1 MNMAYSSIDPATN
14 TLLKSFPSLDAG
26 GLDAV
31 LARASESQKLWRTS
45 DPESRAQLA
54 TRLADLTRERIDALA
69 ALATLEMGKLKREA
83 LAEIEKCALGCD
95 YYSVHAAP
103 FLADEAFYTDAGKS
117 YVAYPPFGVVLCI
130 MPWNFPYWQVF
141 RFAVPAVLAG
151 NAVVLKHA
159 RSVPQVAL
167 AIEALFRDAGF
178 PAGVFQNAF
187 IEPELVERAIAS
199 PHVQAVTLT
208 GSGRV
213 GRAVAAQ
220 AGANLKKC
228 VLELGGSDPFIVL
241 DDADLELAATQAVV
255 ARFQNCGQ
263 SCIAAKR
270 FILVP
275 EIAEEFLALFK
286 RKVAALAPGN
296 PAVDETGLAPMA
308 RADLRDELHAQVSDS
323 IAAGAK
329 PVLGCEPLPG
339 RGNFY
344 APSILDHVTPATRA
358 WREELFGPVA
368 IVIRA
373 QDENDALRIANDTP
387 YGLGASLW
395 SRDFARA
402 EELAKS
408 IDAGMTFING
418 MVKSDPRLPFGG
430 VKESGFGRELSY
442 HGIREFV
449 NAKTVW
455 VKDRA
460 SHLGEE
466 RRLQQDRRR
475 TDRRI

>member
-1 MNMAYSSIDPATN
+1 MPYASIDPASN
-14 TLLKSFPSLDAG
+14 TTLKAFASLDAA

-31 LARASESQKLWRTS
+31 LARAHAAHKQWRLT
-45 DPESRAQLA
+45 DPEARAQLA
-54 TRLADLTRERIDALA
+54 TRLADLTRERQSDLA
-69 ALATLEMGKLKREA
+69 ALATLEMGKLKKEA
-83 LAEIEKCALGCD
+83 LAEVEKCALGCD

-103 FLADEAFYTDAGKS
+103 FLADETIYTDAGKS
-117 YVAYPPFGVVLCI
+117 YVAYAPLGVVLCI
-130 MPWNFPYWQVF
+130 MPWNFPYWQVY
-141 RFAVPAVLAG
+141 RFAVPAILAG

-159 RSVPQVAL
+159 PSVPQVAL

-178 PAGVFQNAF
+178 PEHVFQNAF
-187 IEPELVERAIAS
+187 VETGLVERAIAS

-208 GSGRV
+208 GSARA

-241 DDADLELAATQAVV
+241 ADADLELASTQAVFG
-255 ARFQNCGQ
+255 RFQNGGQ

-270 FILVP
+270 FILLP
-275 EIAEEFLALFK
+275 EVADEFLALFK
-286 RKVAALAPGN
+286 QKITALKIGD
-296 PAVDETGLAPMA
+296 PAMEDTQFGPMA
-308 RADLRDELHAQVSDS
+308 RYDLRDELHAQVLAS

-329 PVLGCEPLPG
+329 AVIGCEPLPG
-339 RGNFY
+339 KGNFY
-344 APSILDHVTPATRA
+344 APSILDNVTPAARA

-373 QDENDALRIANDTP
+373 KDEEDAIRIANDTP

-402 EELAKS
+402 EELGKRVE
-408 IDAGMTFING
+408 AGMVFVNG
-418 MVKSDPRLPFGG
+418 VVKSDPRLPFGG
-430 VKESGFGRELSY
+430 VKDSGFGRELSY

-455 VKDRA
+455 IKDRA
-460 SHLGEE
+460 AHLGEE
-466 RRLQQDRRR
+466 RRQEERRR
-475 TDRRI
+475 GERRT